1 MCIYHT
7 SLTILLPYFYIQ
19 VAMVRTDVNI
29 RGRISIYDVLDERV
43 DEDRFNMSDYIQVS
57 SCVSTLL

>member
-1 MCIYHT
+1 MYI
-7 SLTILLPYFYIQ
+7 SLLYYYYNSIQ

-57 SCVSTLL
+57 ILI

>member
-1 MCIYHT
+1 MYVYHST
-7 SLTILLPYFYIQ
+7 VLLYCIQ

-57 SCVSTLL
+57 RLI